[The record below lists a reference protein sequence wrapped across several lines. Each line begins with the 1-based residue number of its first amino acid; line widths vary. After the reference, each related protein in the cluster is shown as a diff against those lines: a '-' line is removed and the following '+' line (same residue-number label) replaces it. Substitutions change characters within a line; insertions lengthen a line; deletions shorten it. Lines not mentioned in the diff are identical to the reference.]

1 MFRDC
6 SWLTSLDLGDK
17 FDTSNV
23 EGMGYMFYGC
33 SKLTSLDLGDKFDT
47 SNVTSMIYMFYG
59 CSSLPSLDLGDK
71 FDTSSV
77 TSMNYMFYN
86 CRALPSLDLGDKFD
100 TSSVKNMNNM
110 FRNCVA
116 LTTIYAPTTFV
127 TDGVTSSSSMFS
139 NTTKLVGGNGTKV
152 SVKKVYDKTYAK
164 IDLPSQ
170 EGYFTQ
176 TFSSPTFIQNDIS
189 SNNVN
194 VVITFPS
201 GCGST
206 LTCKYK
212 KDNGSY
218 VNVTTSQVT
227 VNFTADGSL
236 ATTVSNGDVTRASS
250 FTVVMP

>member
-1 MFRDC
+1 MDSMFSNC
-6 SWLTSLDLGDK
+6 KALTSLDLGDK
-17 FDTSNV
+17 FDTSKV
-23 EGMGYMFYGC
+23 
-33 SKLTSLDLGDKFDT
+33 
-47 SNVTSMIYMFYG
+47 IYMYG
-59 CSSLPSLDLGDK
+59 MFSDCKALTSLDLGDK

-77 TSMNYMFYN
+77 TDMSVMFN
-86 CRALPSLDLGDKFD
+86 SCQSLTNLDLGDKFD
-100 TSSVKNMNNM
+100 TSNVTNMTQM
-110 FRNCVA
+110 FDGCTN
-116 LTTIYAPTTFV
+116 LQKIFAPTTFV
-127 TDGVTSSSSMFS
+127 TDGVTSSNYMFS
-139 NTTKLVGGNGTKV
+139 NTTNLVGGNGTAV
-152 SVKKVYDKTYAK
+152 SVKQVYDKTYAK

-176 TFSSPTFIQNDIS
+176 TFSSPTFTQNDIS

-227 VNFTADGSL
+227 VNFTTDGSL